1 LPHVEDAIKNP
12 SDYPMNRPQPQER
25 SVKKGA
31 KKIQKID
38 HFALATLPPFVI
50 SYAYNERMVLMNGM
64 KNGCFSV
71 VYQDFEGLIV
81 FNRLSI

>member
-1 LPHVEDAIKNP
+1 
-12 SDYPMNRPQPQER
+12 
-25 SVKKGA
+25 
-31 KKIQKID
+31 
-38 HFALATLPPFVI
+38 
-50 SYAYNERMVLMNGM
+50 LMNGM